1 VRKRWVLGSL
11 AIVYGLAIV
20 FLHDWFV
27 QLSIKVMNHFSLL
40 VYNVLVRNFS
50 LSIGAL
56 VLGFCSWKVFLNKRF
71 DLLFFLFI
79 LLALLVLHWLFLFE
93 MNIEIIHALEFGL
106 LALLLYG
113 ATCNAGAAV
122 ILCLPFMLIDE
133 WVQYSLLYGN
143 YNKYYEF
150 NDLVLDILGAGL
162 AILVLKIIE
171 KERKTVLLPFW
182 KRNEYRVLFV
192 LLIFFCVLV
201 LSGVLAAHQS
211 QVNTYTIFTLSRID
225 APELFWQT
233 HAFTGAKYHI
243 LAPLPGAFIMF
254 VLCVLLGCIDYS
266 FIQKWPKDRHLK

>member
-1 VRKRWVLGSL
+1 MRKRWVLGSL

-50 LSIGAL
+50 LAIGAL

>member
-1 VRKRWVLGSL
+1 MTKRQFLSLLVVLYSF
-11 AIVYGLAIV
+11 AIIH
-20 FLHDWFV
+20 LHDFFV
-27 QLSIKVMNHFSLL
+27 QLSVVVMNHFSLAT
-40 VYNVLVRNFS
+40 YNVLVQNTIAVF
-50 LSIGAL
+50 G
-56 VLGFCSWKVFLNKRF
+56 VFLISITSLKAFKSKRF
-71 DLLFFLFI
+71 RLFGFFLFYC
-79 LLALLVLHWLFLFE
+79 LLLFIHWLFLFE

>member
-1 VRKRWVLGSL
+1 
-11 AIVYGLAIV
+11 
-20 FLHDWFV
+20 
-27 QLSIKVMNHFSLL
+27 MNHFSLL

-266 FIQKWPKDRHLK
+266 FIQKRPKDRHLK

>member
-1 VRKRWVLGSL
+1 MRKRWVLGSL

-50 LSIGAL
+50 LAIGAL

-266 FIQKWPKDRHLK
+266 FIQKRPKDRHLK

>member
-1 VRKRWVLGSL
+1 
-11 AIVYGLAIV
+11 
-20 FLHDWFV
+20 
-27 QLSIKVMNHFSLL
+27 MNHFSLL

-50 LSIGAL
+50 LAIGAL

-266 FIQKWPKDRHLK
+266 FIQKRPKDRHLK

>member
-1 VRKRWVLGSL
+1 MRKRWVLGSL

-266 FIQKWPKDRHLK
+266 FIQKRPKDRHLK